1 MNVIIN
7 RTPTAVLFK
16 AYLEQLM
23 KEYHEL
29 NKELETAYRTANK
42 QYKDDSASGVY
53 TAEHL
58 RRSLDLTLGAAT
70 EKFYKSSE
78 QLNAKAKSYI
88 SELKKKIVPALSE
101 IENPADYAVRVNNAL
116 QFLQIEGAEIDD
128 ATAFQIL
135 HDFERDIETM
145 QRFRSVIEHQKGEK
159 LSDAYG
165 RTTFPLTFGRLEKC
179 EQLLEAFA
187 ELEATA
193 DRLFIRKKA
202 ETETEY
208 TPSGVKLSVPM
219 DGYSQLIGE
228 TNAAEQAE
236 TLEKMV
242 GELFTTT
249 D

>member
-7 RTPTAVLFK
+7 KKPTDVLFK
-16 AYLEQLM
+16 AYLEQLI

-29 NKELETAYRTANK
+29 NNELETAYRTTNK
-42 QYKDDSASGVY
+42 QYKDGSAGKMY
-53 TAEHL
+53 TEEYLQQLL
-58 RRSLDLTLGAAT
+58 RNGT
-70 EKFYKSSE
+70 EQASSSFK
-78 QLNAKAKSYI
+78 AKAEALNGKAKRYI

-101 IENPADYAVRVNNAL
+101 TEKPSDYAVRVNNAL
-116 QFLQIEGAEIDD
+116 QFLRIEGAEIDD

-135 HDFERDIETM
+135 HDFVNDVETT
-145 QRFRSVIEHQKGEK
+145 QRFRSVIEHQKGER

-165 RTTFPLTFGRLEKC
+165 RTTFPLTFGWLEKC

-187 ELEATA
+187 ELEATT

-208 TPSGVKLSVPM
+208 TSSGVKLSVPM
-219 DGYSQLIGE
+219 DGYSQMIGE
-228 TNAAEQAE
+228 TNAVEQAE